1 MMRTLGGGGGNSP
14 DVLVVT
20 TFHFLLAKDFYHKSD
35 VFLSIVIGKTLYSY
49 TKWKKKSFVTFL
61 VGVESRELK
70 KIRFPQNFL
79 WMVKVQEEGKRI
91 FSKND

>member
-1 MMRTLGGGGGNSP
+1 MWSSHFSSLSTASSSVVFPVGKKQEKYKWSQKNYSSLMVIANNDEDLGGGGNSP

-49 TKWKKKSFVTFL
+49 TK
-61 VGVESRELK
+61 
-70 KIRFPQNFL
+70 
-79 WMVKVQEEGKRI
+79 
-91 FSKND
+91 

>member
-49 TKWKKKSFVTFL
+49 TKWKKSFVTFL

-79 WMVKVQEEGKRI
+79 WMVKVQEEGRI

>member
-35 VFLSIVIGKTLYSY
+35 VFLSIVIGKTLPPTRSE
-49 TKWKKKSFVTFL
+49 KKSFVTFL

-79 WMVKVQEEGKRI
+79 WMVKVQEEGRI